1 MPFLKSDVVSRCRH
15 IFGEPDIVVFSPGR
29 ANIIGE
35 HTDYTSGYVL
45 PFATE
50 QGLYLAAAKIPEKVC
65 RVVSLDTNEESDLFP
80 WSEDGFNLTGSGRF
94 ICNAWKELMPG
105 LPEHGLV
112 IVIGGNLPIGA
123 GMSSSSA
130 LTCGVLFLLNE
141 VFDLGFSRFSLME
154 MSVRAEHG
162 SGVRGGMMDQYTIFF
177 GRKNTALWLDC
188 GLLTHE
194 DIPVDTGSCGFFLI
208 NTKVSHELVNSP
220 YNTRRN
226 ESEEALDIIRKREQN
241 SVLQY
246 KDLHQADKYSHVLE
260 SVLFKR
266 AAHIISE
273 NQRVVS
279 MIRALQQK
287 NMAEA
292 GRLLTSTHESLSRY
306 YEVSCEELDFLVE
319 KAREHAGWL
328 GGRMMGGGFGGCTI
342 NLIDLDKAEEI
353 CAAISN
359 DYYKTFGIV
368 PEYFRVVPSEGLRR
382 LSE

>member
-1 MPFLKSDVVSRCRH
+1 MPFLESDVVSRCRH

-35 HTDYTSGYVL
+35 HTDYTAGYVL
-45 PFATE
+45 PFATK
-50 QGLYLAAAKIPEKVC
+50 QGLFLAAVKIPEKVC
-65 RVVSLDTNEESDLFP
+65 RVVFHDTREEADLFP
-80 WSEDGFNLTGSGRF
+80 WSDDGMKHTGSGRF
-94 ICNAWKELMPG
+94 IGNAWKELMPG
-105 LPEHGLV
+105 MPEHGAG

-141 VFDLGFSRFSLME
+141 LFNLGISRFSLME

-177 GRKNTALWLDC
+177 GQKNTALWLDC
-188 GLLTHE
+188 GRLTHE
-194 DIPVDTGSCGFFLI
+194 DILVDTGSCGFFLI

-220 YNTRRN
+220 YNSRRK

-241 SVLQY
+241 SFLQY
-246 KDLHQADKYSHVLE
+246 KDIDQADKYAHVLDP
-260 SVLFKR
+260 VLFKR

-279 MIRALQQK
+279 MVRALQQK
-287 NMAEA
+287 NMAVA
-292 GRLLTSTHESLSRY
+292 GRLLTASHESLSRQ

-319 KAREHAGWL
+319 KASEHDGWL

-342 NLIDLDKAEEI
+342 NLIDLHKANEI
-353 CAAISN
+353 CAAISK
-359 DYYKTFGIV
+359 DYQKTFGIV

-382 LSE
+382 LGK